1 MNQHLNA
8 SELRWV
14 VKYRAGLRPAE
25 KGTNRCPDGLLK
37 RKKRRRWGFSCVM
50 LGPGAHT
57 PCFFFFFSSIF
68 FSSMLLLLLLLRDSL
83 PPTASHAT
91 IRTAIVV
98 VVIVLRDWPLPIDPS
113 TCPATLSMCVYYMCS
128 PTYVLHSQES
138 SGSACV
144 QHLRSWRESHR
155 QMAR

>member
-37 RKKRRRWGFSCVM
+37 KERRRWGFSCVM

-57 PCFFFFFSSIF
+57 TCFFFFFSIF
-68 FSSMLLLLLLLRDSL
+68 FSSMLLLLLLRDSL
-83 PPTASHAT
+83 PPPTASHAT

-113 TCPATLSMCVYYMCS
+113 TCPATLSMCVL
-128 PTYVLHSQES
+128 YVLTYILYSQES
-138 SGSACV
+138 SSSACV
-144 QHLRSWRESHR
+144 QHLRSWRESYR